1 MLKTGKSPMSLQP
14 FLALPGALMAGVVLG
29 ALYLFLARRA
39 GRMEIWLLAA
49 GLIVAAAVYL
59 VFALTGASSPREY
72 RLEIIGMVIFT
83 PMALGGAR
91 WWPPLVGLGWLLHG
105 AWDVLLH
112 WPAQAWLPG
121 LYPVFCV
128 SFDLVVAAYF
138 LFLLG
143 MRSMKPT

>member
-1 MLKTGKSPMSLQP
+1 MSLQP

-29 ALYLFLARRA
+29 ALYLFLVRRA
-39 GRMEIWLLAA
+39 GRREIWLLAA

-59 VFALTGASSPREY
+59 GFALTGASSPREY
-72 RLEIIGMVIFT
+72 RLEIIGVVIFT
-83 PMALGGAR
+83 PIALGGAR
-91 WWPPLVGLGWLLHG
+91 WWPPLVGLGWLLHA

-112 WPAQAWLPG
+112 WPAQAWVPG